1 MHIEMILL
9 VEWNERFTEI
19 ISAKA
24 KEVCK
29 SRIISFLEGGYDLDA
44 LSDSVEAHVAVLRS

>member
-1 MHIEMILL
+1 MGAGLTTSAF
-9 VEWNERFTEI
+9 ERFTEI